1 MNDFLR
7 SSSPR
12 RILDLFSSALLYLNR
27 PNGVFFKFALIN
39 IFYILSL
46 EVYMSQWKDS
56 EAEQFVRQYTVE
68 HGEDVA
74 LRVYSSRLIGKDSSY
89 SIIL

>member
-1 MNDFLR
+1 
-7 SSSPR
+7 
-12 RILDLFSSALLYLNR
+12 
-27 PNGVFFKFALIN
+27 
-39 IFYILSL
+39 
-46 EVYMSQWKDS
+46 MSQWKDS